1 MSHRLLRRLGAA
13 VVATALLSA
22 GTSLAP
28 ANADRGADGG
38 ADWLGTQLDKGL
50 VHNDQFD
57 FDDYGLTADVAIAL
71 DAVGGSKAKERLIR
85 KALARKVDSWTTGV
99 DFGSNDVYAGS
110 VAKAIVVAQATGAN
124 PRKFGKVDL
133 VSRLNRLV
141 GKAGPTKGRISDK
154 TAGTDFANTIGQSF
168 AVQGLAKARS
178 GKADEALRFLLKQ
191 QCRQGYFRLGFSPA
205 GQRRQSCDS
214 GTRAQ
219 SAPDTDVTALAL
231 LSLRSLPKQTP
242 KVRAAVADGV
252 RWLKR
257 NQKGNGSFGG
267 GTSTKGSNT
276 NSTGLAAWA
285 LGEAGACKPAVKA
298 ARWVKRLQK
307 PSGAIAY
314 DRTGFAAGAD
324 GIGRTEKDQWR
335 RATAQASPGL
345 TFLDGCRA

>member
-1 MSHRLLRRLGAA
+1 MSHRIVRRLG
-13 VVATALLSA
+13 VALIATSLLWT
-22 GTSLAP
+22 GTGLAP
-28 ANADRGADGG
+28 ADAARGADGG

-57 FDDYGLTADVAIAL
+57 FDDYGLTADVALAL
-71 DAVGGSKAKERLIR
+71 DAIGGSKAKERAIR

-99 DFGSNDVYAGS
+99 DFGSPDVYAGS

-124 PRKFGKVDL
+124 PRKFGGVDL
-133 VSRLNRLV
+133 VGRLNRLV
-141 GKAGPTKGRISDK
+141 GTSGRISDK

-168 AVQGLAKARS
+168 AAQGLTKARS
-178 GKADEALRFLLKQ
+178 GKADEAVRFLLKQ
-191 QCRQGYFRLGFSPA
+191 QCRSGYFRLGFSPE
-205 GQRRQSCDS
+205 GRRGQSCDS

-231 LSLRSLPKQTP
+231 LSLDALPKKTK
-242 KVRAAVADGV
+242 KVRGAISDGV
-252 RWLKR
+252 RWLR
-257 NQKGNGSFGG
+257 RAQKGNGSFGG
-267 GTSTKGSNT
+267 GRSTSASNS

-285 LGEAGACKPAVKA
+285 LGEAGACKPAAKA
-298 ARWVKRLQK
+298 ARWVSRLQK

-314 DRTGFAAGAD
+314 DRTGLAAGAD
-324 GIGRTEKDQWR
+324 GIGKAEKDQWR